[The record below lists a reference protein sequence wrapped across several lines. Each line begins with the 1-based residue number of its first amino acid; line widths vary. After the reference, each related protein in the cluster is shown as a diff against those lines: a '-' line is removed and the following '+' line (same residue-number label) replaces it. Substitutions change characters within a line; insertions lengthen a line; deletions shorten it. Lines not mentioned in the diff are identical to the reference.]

1 VKHTYKI
8 KIILLL
14 LLISGDKNMKEATVP
29 RRFRR
34 TVITLIGAG
43 MAIAL
48 TPNQASSSEKIIFT
62 YGGLTQS
69 IPLEELQDFADTG
82 KVSPSVDT
90 LLSHGKQNPFF
101 IRWILRQEFPADNKL
116 ISNLL
121 NTAPGEY
128 ILSQTVT
135 VVSSKAERA
144 NVKALRGALV
154 ASAKD
159 NNLVSLIELLENYPT
174 KDVYVNGKI
183 LARLRGNLDQ
193 FIEETSQ
200 YIKIPWNILPHN

>member
-1 VKHTYKI
+1 
-8 KIILLL
+8 
-14 LLISGDKNMKEATVP
+14 MKEATVP